1 MADDTFELELTT
13 MAHGGRAMG
22 RHQGQVVFVPY
33 SIPGERIEARRT
45 GRSGRVAFAEG
56 LRLLQASADRVW
68 PQCPHFGP
76 GRCGQCQWQHIDYAA
91 QLLLKQDVLADQLA
105 RIGGFDKV
113 EVLPTI
119 PAPATQGYCWQLSLR
134 VNRNG
139 EIGLPSDL
147 AGQVVWPEACHVAH
161 PDLLDLLP
169 TLDLEIGGLRDLQL
183 LRGSDGALMLL
194 LTMQNDRAPELL
206 SDLPASVNMLL
217 KGGEPVNL
225 IGASHLLRE
234 VEGHCFRVTA
244 GSSFRAHD
252 ALLAPLAALVLE
264 WLAPSASDHVLD
276 LYAGVG
282 FFSAF
287 LAGSAGLVT
296 LVERFPPAV
305 TDAESNLEAFD
316 NIDLI
321 EGRVEEVLPELETPA
336 DAALLDPPRE
346 GLSSEAIKGLAASG
360 ARRLVYV
367 SGDAATLARDARRLR
382 ARGWQL
388 RQAQPV
394 DLEPLTWRIHAVAL
408 LERSRA

>member
-1 MADDTFELELTT
+1 MADDIFEMDLKT

-22 RHQGQVVFVPY
+22 RHRGQVIFVPY
-33 SIPGERIEARRT
+33 AIPGERIEARLT

-56 LRLLQASADRVW
+56 LRLLEASADRVW

-105 RIGGFDKV
+105 RIGGLDDV

-119 PAPATQGYCWQLSLR
+119 PAPATQGYRWGLTLR
-134 VNRNG
+134 VDRAG
-139 EIGLPSDL
+139 QPGLPSER
-147 AGQVVWPEACHVAH
+147 AGQVVWPEECHVAH
-161 PDLLDLLP
+161 PDLLELLP
-169 TLDLEIGGLRDLQL
+169 RLELDIEGLRELQL

-194 LTMQNDRAPELL
+194 LTMRNDRAPELL

-225 IGASHLLRE
+225 IGASHLVRE
-234 VEGHCFRVTA
+234 LAGRRFRVTA

-252 ALLAPLAALVLE
+252 ALLPRLATLVRE
-264 WLAPSASDHVLD
+264 WLAPSAGEHVLD

-287 LAGSAGLVT
+287 LAEEAGLVT

-305 TDAESNLEAFD
+305 TDAGSNLEAFD

-321 EGRVEEVLPELETPA
+321 EGRVEEVLPELETPV
-336 DAALLDPPRE
+336 DAALVDPPRE
-346 GLSSEAIKGLAASG
+346 GLSAEAVEALAACG
-360 ARRLVYV
+360 A
-367 SGDAATLARDARRLR
+367 ARAS
-382 ARGWQL
+382 
-388 RQAQPV
+388 V
-394 DLEPLTWRIHAVAL
+394 
-408 LERSRA
+408 

>member
-1 MADDTFELELTT
+1 MADDIFKLQLTT

-22 RHQGQVVFVPY
+22 RHRGQVIFVPY
-33 SIPGERIEARRT
+33 AIPGERIEARLT

-56 LRLLQASADRVW
+56 LRLLEASADRVW

-105 RIGGFDKV
+105 RIGGLDDV
-113 EVLPTI
+113 ELLPTI
-119 PAPATQGYCWQLSLR
+119 PAPATQGYRWDLTLR
-134 VNRNG
+134 VDRAG
-139 EIGLPSDL
+139 QPGLPSER
-147 AGQVVWPEACHVAH
+147 AGQVVWPEECHVAH
-161 PDLLDLLP
+161 PDLLELLP
-169 TLDLEIGGLRDLQL
+169 RLELDIEGLRELQL

-194 LTMQNDRAPELL
+194 LTMRNDRAPELL

-225 IGASHLLRE
+225 IGASHLVRE
-234 VEGHCFRVTA
+234 VAGHRFRVTA

-252 ALLAPLAALVLE
+252 ALLPRLATLVRE
-264 WLAPSASDHVLD
+264 WLAPSAGEHVLD

-287 LAGSAGLVT
+287 LAEEARLLT

-305 TDAESNLEAFD
+305 TDAGNNLEAFD

-321 EGRVEEVLPELETPA
+321 EGRVEEVLPELETPV
-336 DAALLDPPRE
+336 DAALVDPPRE
-346 GLSSEAIKGLAASG
+346 GLTAEAVDALAACG
-360 ARRLVYV
+360 AARLLYV
-367 SGDAATLARDARRLR
+367 SSDAASLARDVRRLR
-382 ARGWQL
+382 ARGWRL

-394 DLEPLTWRIHAVAL
+394 DLEPLTWRIHTVAL

>member
-1 MADDTFELELTT
+1 MADDIFELELTT

-22 RHQGQVVFVPY
+22 RHQGRVVFVPY
-33 SIPGERIEARRT
+33 AIPGERIEARLT

-56 LRLLQASADRVW
+56 LRLLEASADRVW

-105 RIGGFDKV
+105 RIGGLDDV

-119 PAPATQGYCWQLSLR
+119 PAPATQGYRWGLTLR
-134 VNRNG
+134 VDRAG
-139 EIGLPSDL
+139 QPGLPSDR
-147 AGQVVWPEACHVAH
+147 AGQVVWPEECHVAH
-161 PDLLDLLP
+161 PDLLDFLP
-169 TLDLEIGGLRDLQL
+169 RLELDIEGLRELQL

-194 LTMQNDRAPELL
+194 LTMRNDRAPELL

-234 VEGHCFRVTA
+234 IAGRRFRVTA

-252 ALLAPLAALVLE
+252 ALLPQLATLVRE
-264 WLAPSASDHVLD
+264 WLAPSRGEHVLD

-287 LAGSAGLVT
+287 LAEEAGLVT

-305 TDAESNLEAFD
+305 TDAGSNLEAFD

-321 EGRVEEVLPELETPA
+321 EGRVEEVLPELETPV

-346 GLSSEAIKGLAASG
+346 GLSAEAVDALAECG
-360 ARRLVYV
+360 AARLVYV

-382 ARGWQL
+382 ARGWRL

-394 DLEPLTWRIHAVAL
+394 DLEPLTWRIHTVAL
-408 LERSRA
+408 LERRA